1 MGTADTA
8 EDARITVTVNV
19 TDLVEDGTITL
30 SSRQPQVATA
40 FTATLSDPNIA
51 SPVVTWAWEKSTDQ
65 KALWTTIASATAAC
79 LRRPSP
85 GT

>member
-8 EDARITVTVNV
+8 ADASITVTVNV

-51 SPVVTWAWEKSTDQ
+51 SPVVTWAWEKSTDETT
-65 KALWTTIASATAAC
+65 WTVIAYGG
-79 LRRPSP
+79 RPMS
-85 GT
+85 TRL